1 MKYKSTLARGLS
13 HAWPWTKPIG
23 SSPTASRLLRY
34 SLLCMLVLLCGGS
47 AWAQDKITQYTFE
60 KVTSNEGLVVG
71 EKYIIVCESE
81 NVAMGAAISN
91 NKSRDKVAIS
101 IKNSTI
107 ISESTDIA
115 QFTLG
120 GETNAYTLSDG
131 AQSFLA
137 LTKAS
142 NEIHVA
148 TSATGNDAK
157 WKIDVTKSTP
167 IESVGQ
173 SGRYI
178 KYNNNNSI
186 FRCYASG
193 QKDIV
198 LYKLTKTEQVT
209 PKKATTITLSEG
221 YTTSGMEGTTID
233 LPTATV
239 MAGET
244 AVTGATVNWSSS
256 DEEIATIGDGVI
268 NLLKPGNVT
277 ITASFE
283 EDDNYLE
290 SENGFELTVTESPE
304 IANPYTYT
312 FEAKVF
318 DAKEQTEKLSKVNW
332 ALKTDGN
339 YFGYDGTKG
348 QQFGSGS
355 APAKTLT
362 LSTSDIPG
370 TITSITIKTNGASN
384 IAATIGIT
392 VGGTAFKCDNE
403 TTAGLTSTA
412 TEYTFTG
419 SASGDIIISY
429 NQTSSKAIYIKSIV
443 INYSESSTPV
453 TPDPLY
459 ILGVEDLNED
469 NNTWSLPADMK
480 EMTWDA
486 ENKVYTYKLNN
497 TSTASFCFSTNNEVS
512 DWDTFNSTYRWA
524 IDEGDSD
531 FPQHLVGMPLT
542 LLKVNGTIKLPAGT
556 WTISIATNDTSGEM
570 GMTITGEATPVEEHT
585 YIVAGS
591 KPEIFGMSWDGTYEA
606 NKMTKQN
613 DGSYQKTY
621 TVDQAYE
628 DVQLKVVKDGSD
640 WIGDN
645 GYNVSFNLT
654 GAGNFTVTINPE
666 TNVVSVTGNIVQFP
680 TTFEYEKVFA
690 VGNGED
696 AWLNGANWDPG
707 YQDNQMTEVSDGV
720 WEISFENVPAGSARN
735 IKFAIDGAWT
745 HNFGGTFSEFG
756 VATDAVYNGG
766 NIEFNTENDL
776 QNIKVQLDLSNFD
789 FNTKEGAKF
798 TISLEAAEEP
808 GFRDIKLDLTQHPE
822 LLTGDDVLITVAE
835 DGTIGTTDN
844 EEEAAAAV
852 CGHAHSS
859 YGSSNFT
866 AIVPV
871 EGTVKITYATHDYGN
886 DITVTNDAGA
896 EVAKFNTM
904 GDKWMNNHNNVVVAY
919 YRTNEPTTLHFSNAN
934 FNPYFA
940 VEAIDPADIPAEVTK
955 YTVTFA
961 AGDGVLGVAPAA
973 IEVEAG
979 SETTAPRNTS
989 LYKEGYTL
997 IGWESGNEVIL
1008 PGAKFTPKADMEL
1021 TAKFGVNEVSLAD
1034 REEDVTITYV
1044 LDGYNDAPK
1053 YNFQS
1058 GDGIIVTQA
1067 TVNEK
1072 TIDVAVNTN
1081 GMFANNNSGWT
1092 LVNKDTKVTV
1102 PSCKGATIKV
1112 TTYQNA
1118 NALNFG
1124 ETAAEPNANPA
1135 TYTATAEDETLV
1147 ITQTAQGYWSKLE
1160 ITLPKVE
1167 STEPGGDDVSGVFFS
1182 ADVIATEVQNF
1193 ATGTTEITSAQATIV
1208 GGKMYAISAQET
1220 EKALINKQNNIY
1232 YFSMTNNNTYFK
1244 VELDHALAVGDVI
1257 TADANGG
1264 VKNNLNKG
1272 LWVSTSDSYPSA
1284 APACAGTSE
1293 RESII
1298 TNLLNYTIQEGD
1310 EYVGKKTLYIY
1321 RAAGATE
1328 YFGNLKITRP
1338 ADEPVAEDVTAM
1350 WDFEHN
1356 CANLASKSDGGSYT
1370 EETMASSVEGIS
1382 MTIAYNGGQIK
1393 NNDNSYQVTNGVVMQ
1408 IPVKNAGDEVTVVG
1422 FPGYYS
1428 YSIGGTD
1435 ATEQTTTHKATAD
1448 EAAQGYVAVVST
1460 SNNNY
1465 INSIAVTQY
1474 APKPVGLKEKAIID
1488 TDFQDWAKSS
1498 ETSMVTTKYTKENIT
1513 FTYSNATVDP
1523 EATNENKFPTTTDAA
1538 YKGYIMS
1545 AKSEATITTT
1555 TFASISKIRYR
1566 HGATGNNRGW
1576 GLKMKVGDGEW
1587 EIVSDATV
1595 GSTPAWIEKTIDKEN
1610 VQLQW
1615 YNLNA
1620 TQNAYMF
1627 ELEVYAKVDLSNSP
1641 LLATLKANG
1650 TTYTAEDIFEMGT
1663 DDNYAATIELASTEA
1678 MPSAENPVEAVAD
1691 NGEIGDI
1698 TYETSNDQSV
1708 VTIPVTAGEASVNY
1722 VATFVRKPNFT
1733 LTYYN
1738 VSGEEIGTQTV
1749 EKDAKIGEFAY
1760 NIADVQAKTDG
1771 YKARGWF
1778 KNNYVGE
1785 KWTTE
1790 SVITADAKLYAVE
1803 TEIEV
1808 SSDSKRY
1815 EFDLTDKNF
1824 DADDH
1829 EAFNPTGNGKWH
1841 DNQHG
1846 WAFAD
1851 GDKLELLVGGK
1862 ASIILGL
1869 CQYSADVKISASN
1882 DESVDAK
1889 VATDGATATIEYE
1902 GEPGTLTLNFKGTT
1916 YLHKL
1921 TIFNT
1926 TTTNYEVNG
1935 DWIIVKEG
1943 DGSSLVDALFA
1954 AKEGTKIFLPNG
1966 TYDLGQKTLTTIGK
1980 NNVSIIGESMEG
1992 VIIKNRPTT
2001 EGIAVTATLLNTS
2014 TGLYMQDLTLQ
2025 NDWDYYNGGADGR
2038 AVCIQDK
2045 GTQTICKNVTLLSY
2059 QDTYYTNNTNGEY
2072 YWETSDI
2079 HGTVDFIC
2087 GEGTLFMEESTLTVE
2102 KRKADG
2108 SGECTIT
2115 APSTAA
2121 GKEVG
2126 YVFNN
2131 CKIENSAASFNLG
2144 RAWNNEPRCAFI
2156 NPTYNDA
2163 RLIAN
2168 RWTLKGMNVVAKEF
2182 VEYNPSD
2189 GKTENNVTFTYGTNS
2204 NTMNTIISD
2213 ADKFSIDKVFT
2224 GWAPNEIAT
2233 QIEAPVAELK
2243 NGVITWEKV
2252 DGATAYALFNNGS
2265 LMAIVDGETTS
2276 YTVENGDSGQGAPA
2290 LRRAEDNTTPY
2301 TLRAANGRGGFGE
2314 PKIISM
2320 ATGIKGIN
2328 AELNGDVKIYDM
2340 QGRQVKTA
2348 TKGVYIINGKKVV
2361 IK

>member
-512 DWDTFNSTYRWA
+512 DLDTFNSTYRWA
-524 IDEGDSD
+524 PGEGDME
-531 FPQHLVGMPLT
+531 FPLNWVGMGMPLT
-542 LLKVNGTIKLPAGT
+542 LQKANGTIKLPAGT
-556 WTISIATNDTSGEM
+556 WTISIAPNNTPGM

-640 WIGDN
+640 WIGDDN

-666 TNVVSVTGNIVQFP
+666 TNVVSVTGDIVSFAS
-680 TTFEYEKVFA
+680 TLDYESVYA

-696 AWLNGANWDPG
+696 AWLNGAAWDPA

-720 WEISFENVPAGSARN
+720 WEISFENVPAGTERN

-789 FNTKEGAKF
+789 FTTKEGAKF

-808 GFRDIKLDLTQHPE
+808 S
-822 LLTGDDVLITVAE
+822 GDVTATWD
-835 DGTIGTTDN
+835 
-844 EEEAAAAV
+844 
-852 CGHAHSS
+852 
-859 YGSSNFT
+859 FT
-866 AIVPV
+866 
-871 EGTVKITYATHDYGN
+871 
-886 DITVTNDAGA
+886 
-896 EVAKFNTM
+896 
-904 GDKWMNNHNNVVVAY
+904 
-919 YRTNEPTTLHFSNAN
+919 SNAN
-934 FNPYFA
+934 PRAVGLFNGTTGTLDSN
-940 VEAIDPADIPAEVTK
+940 V
-955 YTVTFA
+955 
-961 AGDGVLGVAPAA
+961 AG
-973 IEVEAG
+973 I
-979 SETTAPRNTS
+979 
-989 LYKEGYTL
+989 
-997 IGWESGNEVIL
+997 
-1008 PGAKFTPKADMEL
+1008 
-1021 TAKFGVNEVSLAD
+1021 
-1034 REEDVTITYV
+1034 V
-1044 LDGYNDAPK
+1044 LDIDAR
-1053 YNFQS
+1053 
-1058 GDGIIVTQA
+1058 
-1067 TVNEK
+1067 
-1072 TIDVAVNTN
+1072 N
-1081 GMFANNNSGWT
+1081 GKFDSQDRTSDAQVNSGT
-1092 LVNKDTKVTV
+1092 IINV
-1102 PSCKGATIKV
+1102 PIKG
-1112 TTYQNA
+1112 
-1118 NALNFG
+1118 
-1124 ETAAEPNANPA
+1124 
-1135 TYTATAEDETLV
+1135 
-1147 ITQTAQGYWSKLE
+1147 
-1160 ITLPKVE
+1160 
-1167 STEPGGDDVSGVFFS
+1167 
-1182 ADVIATEVQNF
+1182 
-1193 ATGTTEITSAQATIV
+1193 
-1208 GGKMYAISAQET
+1208 
-1220 EKALINKQNNIY
+1220 
-1232 YFSMTNNNTYFK
+1232 
-1244 VELDHALAVGDVI
+1244 
-1257 TADANGG
+1257 
-1264 VKNNLNKG
+1264 
-1272 LWVSTSDSYPSA
+1272 
-1284 APACAGTSE
+1284 
-1293 RESII
+1293 
-1298 TNLLNYTIQEGD
+1298 
-1310 EYVGKKTLYIY
+1310 
-1321 RAAGATE
+1321 
-1328 YFGNLKITRP
+1328 
-1338 ADEPVAEDVTAM
+1338 
-1350 WDFEHN
+1350 
-1356 CANLASKSDGGSYT
+1356 
-1370 EETMASSVEGIS
+1370 
-1382 MTIAYNGGQIK
+1382 
-1393 NNDNSYQVTNGVVMQ
+1393 
-1408 IPVKNAGDEVTVVG
+1408 AGDEVTVVG
-1422 FPGYYS
+1422 NWKVSYTIGSEAEAVTDLNKTYTATAADAQQGYVTITSTDNNTYF
-1428 YSIGGTD
+1428 YSITVVQKATSGEEEEIKGLLYSWESPNGTVKEKGGT
-1435 ATEQTTTHKATAD
+1435 ATAKDKDGADITSSIINKQTTTGLYTIKVDGKADYTSGNVIIITLDKKLHAGDIISVTGCRDKNATDKAT
-1448 EAAQGYVAVVST
+1448 GF
-1460 SNNNY
+1460 
-1465 INSIAVTQY
+1465 
-1474 APKPVGLKEKAIID
+1474 KA
-1488 TDFQDWAKSS
+1488 
-1498 ETSMVTTKYTKENIT
+1498 
-1513 FTYSNATVDP
+1513 
-1523 EATNENKFPTTTDAA
+1523 KFD
-1538 YKGYIMS
+1538 KG
-1545 AKSEATITTT
+1545 
-1555 TFASISKIRYR
+1555 
-1566 HGATGNNRGW
+1566 
-1576 GLKMKVGDGEW
+1576 GE
-1587 EIVSDATV
+1587 V
-1595 GSTPAWIEKTIDKEN
+1595 
-1610 VQLQW
+1610 
-1615 YNLNA
+1615 
-1620 TQNAYMF
+1620 
-1627 ELEVYAKVDLSNSP
+1627 
-1641 LLATLKANG
+1641 
-1650 TTYTAEDIFEMGT
+1650 
-1663 DDNYAATIELASTEA
+1663 
-1678 MPSAENPVEAVAD
+1678 
-1691 NGEIGDI
+1691 
-1698 TYETSNDQSV
+1698 
-1708 VTIPVTAGEASVNY
+1708 ASVNGTDFVNVNAAVSTAEEY
-1722 VATFVRKPNFT
+1722 SSEPNTCTFTVPEAAEGSKVITITRSHTSTNLWISKLVITTEVEDDPNAVETPVITPATGTYTTEQEVAITCET
-1733 LTYYN
+1733 EGATIYY
-1738 VSGEEIGTQTV
+1738 T
-1749 EKDAKIGEFAY
+1749 
-1760 NIADVQAKTDG
+1760 TDG
-1771 YKARGWF
+1771 SDPTAESTEYTAAFTVTETTTVKAIAI
-1778 KNNYVGE
+1778 KGE
-1785 KWTTE
+1785 YSSEIAE
-1790 SVITADAKLYAVE
+1790 SVITIRKDLQPGESDLIWDYTETAPTANPDNGLTYGSKVDDATLKGIKLNGSGYAWFTKNPVEGKLTLTFGLRSGTDAYAVNVYSCDANG
-1803 TEIEV
+1803 TKGDLIGEV
-1808 SSDSKRY
+1808 SVSESPGTGSLDIPATVTGIRIERKTGSEGVLQKIVFKEKVARTFKDIEITNEQLKGTIADMNLPQGVTLTGTQPEAGNNSHGY
-1815 EFDLTDKNF
+1815 INASISVPTDGGAVKFTFGGCQYANKSFTVTNSNNETIATLSNKTTNCYHQDASVVTYFYTGEATTLTFSTIPYLPYFKAEATDVQEVTVTFKDQNGTELGKKTVLEGQAIGEVPFTEANLTIPEGEKFRGWVYASGVKVQATDIVEGNKTVSASVTPIETVTEGSIQTYDLTKATF
-1824 DADDH
+1824 YPEDH
-1829 EAFNPTGNGKWH
+1829 ETIKVENAAWH
-1841 DNQHG
+1841 DSQHG
-1846 WAFAD
+1846 FSVANGSTISVQTA
-1851 GDKLELLVGGK
+1851 GK
-1862 ASIILGL
+1862 AQVVVTL
-1869 CQYSADVKISASN
+1869 CQHSAEGTVTVN
-1882 DESVDAK
+1882 DANGNPVGEGFNAK
-1889 VATDGATATIEYE
+1889 VATCGTTAVVNYDGEATWLTFTFSATAYIHSIKVYNVTDFVEKDEESGWYIVPANDGVGLVLALNAASQEADGA
-1902 GEPGTLTLNFKGTT
+1902 N
-1916 YLHKL
+1916 
-1921 TIFNT
+1921 
-1926 TTTNYEVNG
+1926 
-1935 DWIIVKEG
+1935 
-1943 DGSSLVDALFA
+1943 
-1954 AKEGTKIFLPNG
+1954 IFLPNG
-1966 TYDLGQKTLTTIGK
+1966 TYDLGETVLTAIGGK
-1980 NNVSIIGESMEG
+1980 NVSLIGESMDG
-1992 VIIKNRPTT
+1992 VIIKNAPPVAI
-2001 EGIAVTATLLNTS
+2001 EGLKTTATLHNT
-2014 TGLYMQDLTLQ
+2014 GENLYLQDLTIQ
-2025 NDWDYYNGGADGR
+2025 NALDYYSAGSAGR
-2038 AVCIQDK
+2038 GIAFWDEGK
-2045 GTQTICKNVTLLSY
+2045 HTIAKNVKLLSY
-2059 QDTYYTNNTNGEY
+2059 QDTYLSTVNQQF
-2072 YWETSDI
+2072 YWETSEI
-2079 HGTVDFIC
+2079 HGAVDFIC
-2087 GEGTLFMEESTLTVE
+2087 GGSDVFFESTKIVTE
-2102 KRKADG
+2102 SRAATGK
-2108 SGECTIT
+2108 SGEATIT
-2115 APSTAA
+2115 APQPGTQ
-2121 GKEVG
+2121 EQFG

-2131 CKIENSAASFNLG
+2131 CTIENNAAKFNLG
-2144 RAWNNEPRCAFI
+2144 RAWGGNSGNGPKQAYLNTTIMQPDEIISTRFTTA
-2156 NPTYNDA
+2156 
-2163 RLIAN
+2163 
-2168 RWTLKGMNVVAKEF
+2168 GMNEAAKSF
-2182 VEYNPSD
+2182 KEYNSKNSEGTVISPTSNILEFTHST
-2189 GKTENNVTFTYGTNS
+2189 GNYEYETILSETEAANY
-2204 NTMNTIISD
+2204 
-2213 ADKFSIDKVFT
+2213 ALDKVFT

-2243 NGVITWEKV
+2243 NGVISWEKV

-2265 LMAIVDGETTS
+2265 LMAIVNGETTS
-2276 YTVENGDSGQGAPA
+2276 YTIEDAESGQGAPA
-2290 LRRAEDNTTPY
+2290 LLRGGEDSSTAY
-2301 TLRAANGRGGFGE
+2301 TIRAANGRGGFGIA
-2314 PKIISM
+2314 KGVTL
-2320 ATGIKGIN
+2320 ATGIQQISK
-2328 AELNGDVKIYDM
+2328 ELGADVKIYDLN
-2340 QGRQVKTA
+2340 GRRVMTP
-2348 TKGVYIINGKKVV
+2348 TTGVYIINGKKVV